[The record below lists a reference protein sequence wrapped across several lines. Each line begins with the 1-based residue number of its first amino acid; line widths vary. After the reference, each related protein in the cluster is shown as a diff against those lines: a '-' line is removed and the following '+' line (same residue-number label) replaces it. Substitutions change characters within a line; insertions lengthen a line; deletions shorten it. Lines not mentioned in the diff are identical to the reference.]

1 MNKLEPNMYVRTLF
15 GIKKIDHID
24 NKKTVW
30 KYLYKINDDNE
41 FYALSDNDV
50 IKASHNI
57 IDLIEV
63 GDLIEHEKIGIKQ
76 IKDKDKYNQYIW
88 YSKNHNPSTCDI
100 EDAITFEAFK
110 SEFEVGNISI
120 VTKEQFS
127 SMEFR
132 LGE

>member
-1 MNKLEPNMYVRTLF
+1 MVIMSKLEVGMFVRTKEGLIF
-15 GIKKIDHID
+15 KIE
-24 NKKTVW
+24 
-30 KYLYKINDDNE
+30 KYLNRENNIQLFYKE
-41 FYALSDNDV
+41 CKV
-50 IKASHNI
+50 KTIKNIDEIKTSHNI

-100 EDAITFEAFK
+100 EDAITFEAFE

-120 VTKEQFS
+120 VTKEM
-127 SMEFR
+127 MESVSYKVM
-132 LGE
+132 

>member
-1 MNKLEPNMYVRTLF
+1 MNKIEPNMYVRTLF
-15 GIKKIDHID
+15 GIKKIDHIN

-41 FYALSDNDV
+41 YYALSDNDV

-63 GDLIEHEKIGIKQ
+63 GDYVNGSEVLDFENKYIKENDEFVRFGVITENCYLENTDSWIIEKDIK
-76 IKDKDKYNQYIW
+76 
-88 YSKNHNPSTCDI
+88 
-100 EDAITFEAFK
+100 
-110 SEFEVGNISI
+110 SI

-127 SMEFR
+127 SMEYR